1 MERDDARDQ
10 RVHELDLAREFMR
23 TPIGHHSP
31 DLQRLLRRFR
41 GEAVKGK
48 YALLCTR
55 PNREWV
61 LVELSGEKGVPFKVH
76 RDKVFTD
83 LLEAERAVFR
93 LRWKRHMGRELVLDG
108 TP

>member
-1 MERDDARDQ
+1 MEQDDA
-10 RVHELDLAREFMR
+10 HELRLAREFMR

-41 GEAVKGK
+41 GEPVKGK

-55 PNREWV
+55 PNREWM
-61 LVELSGEKGVPFKVH
+61 LVELSGEKGKPFTMH

-93 LRWKRHMGRELVLDG
+93 LRWKRHMGRDLVLDG
-108 TP
+108 AP